1 VFSSYDGYKMAL
13 QSVTLLLGWP
23 VRWLCTVLLCYCSKR
38 VEWLCTVLLCY
49 CSRPVEWLC
58 TVLLCYC
65 GWPVEWLCT
74 VLLCYWSRFVGW
86 LQSVT
91 VLLQQTCRMTAGCY
105 CSRSIGYPCF
115 LLLCYCSRLLE
126 WLQGVTVLLQQVCTI
141 VWDLNSLRVVLESL
155 LCFPKREMGRSHCCA
170 TASCQYPHSGTA
182 QGFELY
188 SGSHLTERN
197 GMVKILG
204 NGNTMSWN

>member
-1 VFSSYDGYKMAL
+1 
-13 QSVTLLLGWP
+13 
-23 VRWLCTVLLCYCSKR
+23 VLLQQIYRIS
-38 VEWLCTVLLCY
+38 LL
-49 CSRPVEWLC
+49 V
-58 TVLLCYC
+58 
-65 GWPVEWLCT
+65 
-74 VLLCYWSRFVGW
+74 F
-86 LQSVT
+86 T
-91 VLLQQTCRMTAGCY
+91 VLLQQTCRMTAGCSCSRSIGYPCFLLLCYCSRLVGLLQCVTVLLQQNCRMPAGYY

-182 QGFELY
+182 QGFQLY

-204 NGNTMSWN
+204 NENNMSWN